1 MIRHRY
7 RPFALLTLLASLS
20 LAGCINA
27 ELPGSG
33 PGPKLYELS
42 AKSTYDQNLPNVK
55 WQLVVSEPV
64 SASHVNTN
72 RIALRPAP
80 LAVEYYKGVAW
91 ADRAP
96 RMIQTRIIESFER
109 TNKIQA
115 VGRDGEGLRA
125 DYALKTELRE
135 FIAIYGEGPTPQILI
150 RMNAKLVKM
159 PERVIVADDTFE
171 YREAAA
177 GTDIDSV
184 VTAYNEAMG
193 KVLKRLVEWTLREG
207 KAKTS

>member
-1 MIRHRY
+1 MIRHRN
-7 RPFALLTLLASLS
+7 RPFTLLTLLASLS

-125 DYALKTELRE
+125 DYTLKTELRE

-159 PERVIVADDTFE
+159 PERMIVADDTFE
-171 YREAAA
+171 YRETAS
-177 GTDIDSV
+177 GTDIDAV
-184 VTAYNEAMG
+184 VAAYNEAMG

>member
-1 MIRHRY
+1 MIRHLN

-159 PERVIVADDTFE
+159 PERMIVADDTFE
-171 YREAAA
+171 YRETAS
-177 GTDIDSV
+177 GTDIDAV
-184 VTAYNEAMG
+184 VAAYNEAMG

>member
-1 MIRHRY
+1 MTRY
-7 RPFALLTLLASLS
+7 RKRPFALLALAASLS

-42 AKSTYDQNLPNVK
+42 AKSTYDQNLPEVK

-64 SASHVNTN
+64 SASHINTN

-80 LAVEYYKGVAW
+80 LTVEYYKGVAW

-135 FIAIYGEGPTPQILI
+135 FVAIYSEGQAPQILI

-171 YREAAA
+171 YRETAA
-177 GTDIDSV
+177 GTDIDAV
-184 VTAYNEAMG
+184 VMAYNEAMG
-193 KVLKRLVEWTLREG
+193 KVLKRLVQWTLREG
-207 KAKTS
+207 KDKTS

>member
-1 MIRHRY
+1 MIRHRN
-7 RPFALLTLLASLS
+7 RPFTLLTLLASLS

-42 AKSTYDQNLPNVK
+42 AKSTYDQNLPSVK

-135 FIAIYGEGPTPQILI
+135 FIAIYGEGTTPQILI